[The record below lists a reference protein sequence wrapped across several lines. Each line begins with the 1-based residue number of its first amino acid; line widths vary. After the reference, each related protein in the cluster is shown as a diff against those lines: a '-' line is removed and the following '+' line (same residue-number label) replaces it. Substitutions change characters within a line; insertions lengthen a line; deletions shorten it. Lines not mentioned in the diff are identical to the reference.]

1 MVSWNGLSISV
12 ARAKPSSDPKKGP
25 KFGPCLETLGG
36 RDGDGML
43 VQKAGKIVVARTD
56 LGAVVAAMG
65 MGWAE
70 DL

>member
-1 MVSWNGLSISV
+1 MASAYQLQEPNHPLTQ
-12 ARAKPSSDPKKGP
+12 KKGP
-25 KFGPCLETLGG
+25 KFGPCLDTLGG